1 MAVEQTLDVEEFQL
15 SPLVETLSQNPQ
27 DATALAALTALLTRL
42 EGHDSH
48 SVTTL
53 SSFLVTKSSPN
64 VFTILAFAS
73 IHTPSHSMLS
83 SSPSLLAGTSAITTA
98 CRGSTGLTLGA
109 YVLAPALDRALALV
123 SHAKNAKDNGLA
135 LLTTLVKDVKGC
147 SVYTKATTLTT
158 NSATAS
164 AGAIASGGNAPANNK
179 GKKSQPSS
187 SNGTSKDSAA
197 AAPVDITLPTTPY
210 TPPTPQIIS
219 ALPSVD
225 LTALGLMSAL
235 KLLFTEALHSAFPQV
250 PTFSQIY

>member
-1 MAVEQTLDVEEFQL
+1 MLPST
-15 SPLVETLSQNPQ
+15 
-27 DATALAALTALLTRL
+27 
-42 EGHDSH
+42 
-48 SVTTL
+48 
-53 SSFLVTKSSPN
+53 SFL
-64 VFTILAFAS
+64 
-73 IHTPSHSMLS
+73 
-83 SSPSLLAGTSAITTA
+83 AGSSAITTA

-147 SVYTKATTLTT
+147 SVYAKATTLTT
-158 NSATAS
+158 NSATAG
-164 AGAIASGGNAPANNK
+164 AGGGNASANNK

-197 AAPVDITLPTTPY
+197 AAPPVDITLPTTPY
-210 TPPTPQIIS
+210 TPPTPQTIS
-219 ALPSVD
+219 TLPSVD

-250 PTFSQIY
+250 LTSSQVY